1 MRLLIRAVLAALL
14 IAPSISLAGG
24 ILRSGHPGE
33 PDSLD
38 PHTSVAAPALI
49 VHNDLFESLLTL
61 DARGQPTAGAA
72 ERYTVSADGRSYTFT
87 LRPGLQYSDGQPIT
101 AENFVWS
108 IRRLADPATASTGLA
123 AWIDLL
129 ENGRAILAREKP
141 VASLGVE
148 APDARTVHIR
158 LATPAPYFPSIVA
171 FPVFAPLPRH
181 VIEKH
186 GRAWT
191 RPENMVS
198 NGPFMLESWVPGQ
211 PVRVRRNP
219 KFHAARSVRLDG
231 VEYHSVSDQNTGLRL
246 FQSGRLDAVT
256 NFPPDKLELL
266 QRDFPGELRIA
277 PSTGLTAYVF
287 NHRLP
292 KFRDRRV
299 REALSMA
306 VDRRILTTRIVRSG
320 DRPAFAIVTPA
331 LSAFSRRHIDGIA
344 DADRAKRARALL
356 RQAGYDE
363 ARPLEIELLYHT
375 SEEHKK
381 VAVAV
386 TSMWQAAGVRVT
398 LRNAERQVVEAA
410 TRQGDFEVVRA
421 AWFSPYSDPTG
432 FFAFLKRGSPS
443 NGGAYFNASFE
454 ALLERAANTV
464 DITAR
469 QRLLEDAE
477 AMVVADHAII
487 PLYHIV
493 SRRLVSNR
501 VIGWRDDNLT
511 ALRPARWLDLRAPA
525 SGDSGQ

>member
-1 MRLLIRAVLAALL
+1 MRLLIRAALTALL

-141 VASLGVE
+141 VTSLGVE
-148 APDARTVHIR
+148 APDARTVRIR

-198 NGPFMLESWVPGQ
+198 NGPFVLESWVPGQ

-246 FQSGRLDAVT
+246 FQNGRLDAVT

-266 QRDFPGELRIA
+266 QRDFPRELRIA

-306 VDRRILTTRIVRSG
+306 VDRRMLTTRIVRSG

-386 TSMWQAAGVRVT
+386 ASMWQAAGVRVT

-443 NGGAYFNASFE
+443 NGGAYFNESFE

-464 DITAR
+464 DLTAR

-477 AMVVADHAII
+477 ALVVADHAII

-525 SGDSGQ
+525 PGDSGR